1 MCPEYYKNVAVY
13 FFQIIGEMSVYGSL
27 TVEGSIWIERGVG
40 AERQVRSRRGGGRE
54 TQRERVFERALVI
67 H

>member
-1 MCPEYYKNVAVY
+1 
-13 FFQIIGEMSVYGSL
+13 MSVYGSL

-40 AERQVRSRRGGGRE
+40 AGRQVRARRGWGGGWGGGRQ
-54 TQRERVFERALVI
+54 TQRERVFGRALVI